1 MLLKHFTI
9 VFQLFFSEFPE
20 NAHLSK
26 LVCFFCDKEFPGIQV
41 LHSHQKEC
49 ALASN
54 SQKILTDTKNSI
66 GKKRS
71 FLHYLNLI
79 PKVNA
84 DHVRSEKRRDVFLD
98 VIVIDDDSDDENKDT
113 TKDKSQRYLLSPNS
127 LESKTKQNG
136 KFRSKNKNCGLAL
149 NNAFAKT
156 SSKVFKFDISSPLGM
171 RLRYHCKQVGNCRLP
186 ISKICIAN
194 YEQYC
199 SMLTTRIPHSN
210 KCYHVTYRKSRQPS
224 KFCHKYKFT
233 RTQLRESCRA
243 RGSGLSLSSLRL
255 KRQMKPCRISV
266 EKLNLPCD
274 DMSRG
279 TFDAKKYMKM
289 LNLKSDVDSFT
300 KVSDEEVAMI
310 TETQTVVDAHEPS
323 SALRPNGFVNIFG
336 GLPASESHRLGDD
349 KMRNSLERP
358 VKRIGAYQTFRLRK
372 PDARCK
378 TVDVFSPG
386 GDSYPGLVGW
396 VNKHVE
402 HPRTFARNVEFVPLT
417 ALYKQSL
424 FEIENHDPQTRMFEI
439 SSVYSLAKSQD
450 NAKSLSSDLPEKQ
463 HSSESIAT
471 LAESFP
477 PWKIPSSATSTDVIT
492 IVDHDN
498 TPLKACEQSQATETQ
513 STRHGLLASATDVI
527 DLTENVSSSLP
538 GSSNASATISQQTVV
553 ESSNRNPSEV
563 LRDILQRVSEQLC
576 NQLSDKSQKSTDA
589 HKSPPAEKSSGQQ
602 ISYLQKELEQ
612 PIVIEIPDEDSAVFT
627 KQQRNHATQ
636 SHSNSSN
643 NNNNNASATT
653 NNNLGNSDKSTALPS
668 QRLPDKSSH
677 SVPLKWH
684 SVQPTVPARGQNGVQ
699 TNDTIDLSFDSDS
712 EALDKESVAT
722 GQKRPLLSNSD
733 SCPPR
738 KRERPGVSLEH
749 SSLPP
754 LTFKCHI
761 CGCFFNFD
769 NNSGTMIRNHYLK
782 HNVTNIE
789 LVKQVLPGGQT
800 TWSLVELNSVGQSTH
815 SKPSGPATS
824 TSVLHT
830 SVSPNR
836 VGIEVPLTRPSATP
850 SFSPPVVSSLRPAVR
865 QSNALPEFVSLEESC
880 IPETFCSNP
889 DVSSAKKRS
898 SPAITTRLNSE
909 KNCNM
914 LPARHMQSAHAASR
928 VADLNKAKSISS
940 TINDIVLP
948 QTGRQERN
956 DVRFQKQTID
966 AKTLRAIHLAQLR
979 PDVPSSTHVLAGSV
993 PRATAA
999 SADQRQQIYFPT
1011 SANLNRTLGDRDR
1024 GDSNVGNQVQ
1034 TKHSS
1039 LVSIQSNNNIV
1050 HGVICLD

>member
-1 MLLKHFTI
+1 M
-9 VFQLFFSEFPE
+9 
-20 NAHLSK
+20 SK

-98 VIVIDDDSDDENKDT
+98 VIVIDDDSDDENKGI

-194 YEQYC
+194 YEQHC
-199 SMLTTRIPHSN
+199 GTLTTRIPHSN

-224 KFCHKYKFT
+224 KFCHQYKFT

-243 RGSGLSLSSLRL
+243 HGSGLNLSSLRL

-266 EKLNLPCD
+266 ERLNLLCD
-274 DMSRG
+274 DMTRG

-289 LNLKSDVDSFT
+289 LNLKVDVDCFT

-310 TETQTVVDAHEPS
+310 TETQTVIDAHEPS

-336 GLPASESHRLGDD
+336 GLQGSESNQLGDD

-358 VKRIGAYQTFRLRK
+358 VKRIGAYQTFRLCK
-372 PDARCK
+372 PDAHCK
-378 TVDVFSPG
+378 TVDVFSPGG

-402 HPRTFARNVEFVPLT
+402 HPRAFARNVEFVPLT

-463 HSSESIAT
+463 RSSESIAS
-471 LAESFP
+471 LVESFP
-477 PWKIPSSATSTDVIT
+477 PWKIPSSAASTDVIT
-492 IVDHDN
+492 IIDHDN
-498 TPLKACEQSQATETQ
+498 TPLQAGEQSQVTEKQ
-513 STRHGLLASATDVI
+513 LALHGLLASATDVI

-538 GSSNASATISQQTVV
+538 GSSNVSATISQQTVV
-553 ESSNRNPSEV
+553 ESSNRNPSDV
-563 LRDILQRVSEQLC
+563 LRNILQKVSEGLC
-576 NQLSDKSQKSTDA
+576 NQLSDKLQKSTDA
-589 HKSPPAEKSSGQQ
+589 HKSPTAEKSSGQQ
-602 ISYLQKELEQ
+602 TSYLQKELER
-612 PIVIEIPDEDSAVFT
+612 PIVIEIPDEDSAVYT

-636 SHSNSSN
+636 SHSNNSK
-643 NNNNNASATT
+643 NNNNNASATS
-653 NNNLGNSDKSTALPS
+653 NNNLGNSDKGTTLSS
-668 QRLPDKSSH
+668 ERLPDKSLQ
-677 SVPLKWH
+677 SVTLKWH

-712 EALDKESVAT
+712 EALDKEPVAT
-722 GQKRPLLSNSD
+722 GQKRPLLSSTD

-769 NNSGTMIRNHYLK
+769 NNSGTMIRNHYLM

-789 LVKQVLPGGQT
+789 LVKQVLPSGQT

-830 SVSPNR
+830 SISPNR
-836 VGIEVPLTRPSATP
+836 VGIEVPLTRPSATL
-850 SFSPPVVSSLRPAVR
+850 SCSPPVVSSSRPAVL
-865 QSNALPEFVSLEESC
+865 QSNALPEFVSLEQSC

-889 DVSSAKKRS
+889 DVPSAKKCS
-898 SPAITTRLNSE
+898 SPTITTRLNLE

-914 LPARHMQSAHAASR
+914 LPARHVQSAHASR

-940 TINDIVLP
+940 TINDTVLP
-948 QTGRQERN
+948 KTGRQERN
-956 DVRFQKQTID
+956 DVRFQKETID
-966 AKTLRAIHLAQLR
+966 AKTLRAIHLAQLL
-979 PDVPSSTHVLAGSV
+979 PDVPSSTRVLAGSV
-993 PRATAA
+993 PRAAA
-999 SADQRQQIYFPT
+999 TSEQRQQIYFPT
-1011 SANLNRTLGDRDR
+1011 SANVNRTIGNRDR
-1024 GDSNVGNQVQ
+1024 GDCNVGNQVQ
-1034 TKHSS
+1034 SKHST
-1039 LVSIQSNNNIV
+1039 LVSIQSNSNNV